1 MAEKIKYEKSS
12 NNIKEDLI
20 DLKLRSYIVD
30 STNDDLSKEITKAF
44 DLEKAGSGILKGKT
58 VPYFYSEF
66 LDVFS
71 DLYNNAAVL
80 KDYFRTIKYDVRMAL
95 DIPEI
100 LQTLEDYIDVLDR
113 PQDDNKKKLLPR
125 YKKMKRLESFY
136 EILVRFTLT
145 ILHNFF
151 WKDITLGV
159 DKGAGTKNL
168 SYRIKQILPM
178 MMKIKHD
185 FEDEIDKEFP
195 RDKYEHE
202 FFTKI
207 RNK

>member
-30 STNDDLSKEITKAF
+30 GSNDDLSKEITKAF

-71 DLYNNAAVL
+71 DLYNNVAVL

-100 LQTLEDYIDVLDR
+100 LQTLEDFIDVLDR

-159 DKGAGTKNL
+159 DKGAVTKNL

-178 MMKIKHD
+178 MIKIKHD

-195 RDKYEHE
+195 RDKYEQE

>member
-30 STNDDLSKEITKAF
+30 GSNDDLSKEITKAF

-71 DLYNNAAVL
+71 DLYDNAAVL